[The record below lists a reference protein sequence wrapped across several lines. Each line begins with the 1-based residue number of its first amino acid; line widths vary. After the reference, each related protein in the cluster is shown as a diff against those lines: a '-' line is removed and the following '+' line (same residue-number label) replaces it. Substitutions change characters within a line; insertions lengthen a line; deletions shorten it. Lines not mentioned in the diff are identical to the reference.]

1 MQQLVHYSPPPP
13 VHEEQTEAIWD
24 PFKPIVKKQKD
35 ALAKFLKDRK
45 KKRHTV
51 EFDKLSKEF
60 FTIMMFSGGWL
71 KDEVCIIH
79 IYVLTMVM
87 ILFIYFN

>member
-13 VHEEQTEAIWD
+13 PPEANWD
-24 PFKPIVKKQKD
+24 PYKPVDKKQRD
-35 ALAKFLKDRK
+35 ALGRFLKDRK

-51 EFDKLSKEF
+51 EFDELSKEF
-60 FTIMMFSGGWL
+60 FTIMMSSGGWL
-71 KDEVCIIH
+71 KDEICIIH

>member
-1 MQQLVHYSPPPP
+1 MVHYSPPPP
-13 VHEEQTEAIWD
+13 PPEANWD
-24 PFKPIVKKQKD
+24 PYKPVDKKQRD
-35 ALAKFLKDRK
+35 ALGRFLKDRK

-51 EFDKLSKEF
+51 EFDELSKEF
-60 FTIMMFSGGWL
+60 FTIMMSSGGWL

>member
-1 MQQLVHYSPPPP
+1 MVHYSPPPP
-13 VHEEQTEAIWD
+13 PEANWD
-24 PFKPIVKKQKD
+24 PYKPVVKKQRD
-35 ALAKFLKDRK
+35 ALARFLKDRK

-51 EFDKLSKEF
+51 EFDELSKEF
-60 FTIMMFSGGWL
+60 FTIMMSSGGWL

-79 IYVLTMVM
+79 IYVLTIVM

>member
-13 VHEEQTEAIWD
+13 PPEANWD
-24 PFKPIVKKQKD
+24 PYKPVDKKQRD
-35 ALAKFLKDRK
+35 ALGRFLKDRK

-51 EFDKLSKEF
+51 EFDELSKEF
-60 FTIMMFSGGWL
+60 FTIMMSSGGWL

-79 IYVLTMVM
+79 IYVLTMIM

>member
-13 VHEEQTEAIWD
+13 PPEANWD
-24 PFKPIVKKQKD
+24 PYKPVDKKQRD
-35 ALAKFLKDRK
+35 ALGRFLKDRK

-51 EFDKLSKEF
+51 EFDELSKEF
-60 FTIMMFSGGWL
+60 FTLMMSSGGWL

>member
-13 VHEEQTEAIWD
+13 VHEEQTEAIWN
-24 PFKPIVKKQKD
+24 PFKPIDKKQRS
-35 ALAKFLKDRK
+35 ALTRFLNSRK
-45 KKRHTV
+45 KMRHTV
-51 EFDKLSKEF
+51 EFDELSKEF
-60 FTIMMFSGGWL
+60 FTIMMSSGGWL

-87 ILFIYFN
+87 ILFKYFN

>member
-1 MQQLVHYSPPPP
+1 MQQLVHFSPPPP
-13 VHEEQTEAIWD
+13 VHEEQIEAIWD
-24 PFKPIVKKQKD
+24 PYKPIVKKQRD
-35 ALAKFLKDRK
+35 ALGRFLKDRK

-51 EFDKLSKEF
+51 EFDELSKEF
-60 FTIMMFSGGWL
+60 FTIMMSSGGWL

>member
-1 MQQLVHYSPPPP
+1 MVHYSPPPP
-13 VHEEQTEAIWD
+13 PPEANWD
-24 PFKPIVKKQKD
+24 PYKPVDKKQRD
-35 ALAKFLKDRK
+35 ALGRFLKDRK
-45 KKRHTV
+45 NKRHTV
-51 EFDKLSKEF
+51 EFDELSKEF
-60 FTIMMFSGGWL
+60 FTIMMSSGGWL

>member
-13 VHEEQTEAIWD
+13 PPEANWD
-24 PFKPIVKKQKD
+24 PYKPVDKKQRD
-35 ALAKFLKDRK
+35 ALGRFLKDRK

-51 EFDKLSKEF
+51 EFDELSKEF
-60 FTIMMFSGGWL
+60 FTIMMSSGGWL

>member
-1 MQQLVHYSPPPP
+1 MVHYSPPPP
-13 VHEEQTEAIWD
+13 EANWD
-24 PFKPIVKKQKD
+24 PYKPIVKKQRD
-35 ALAKFLKDRK
+35 ALGRFLKDRK

-51 EFDKLSKEF
+51 EFDELSKEF
-60 FTIMMFSGGWL
+60 FTIMMSSGGWL

>member
-1 MQQLVHYSPPPP
+1 MVHFSPPPP

-24 PFKPIVKKQKD
+24 PNKPIVKKRKD
-35 ALAKFLKDRK
+35 ALGRFLKYRK

-51 EFDKLSKEF
+51 EFDDLLKEF
-60 FTIMMFSGGWL
+60 FTTMMYSGGWL

-87 ILFIYFN
+87 ILTLFIYFN